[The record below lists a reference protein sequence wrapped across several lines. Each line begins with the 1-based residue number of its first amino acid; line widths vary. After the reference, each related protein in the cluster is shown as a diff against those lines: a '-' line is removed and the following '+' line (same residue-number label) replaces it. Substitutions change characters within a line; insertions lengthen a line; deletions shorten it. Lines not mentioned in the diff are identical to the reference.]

1 MCNVHYLLGC
11 QLQPSLTVILH
22 IFFCNNTLSLC
33 LFFIPMLNYSF
44 FLFDGV
50 NCVSYVAHWNPKSH
64 RGVIQASMLTHTV
77 SPCRVDV
84 FFLSAPRSLWGCG
97 RVLSSSA
104 TSNGLFSCELHSY
117 LLLIRGI
124 TISNASHHKK
134 EVGIGFIFASF
145 VCVCLFRRSRNSGL
159 LNALVSAV
167 RQSVPG

>member
-1 MCNVHYLLGC
+1 MLVVVFLSSWSVPSAVFVISKVNAPLHYVQCSLPAGMLAATFINSH
-11 QLQPSLTVILH
+11 PSF
-22 IFFCNNTLSLC
+22 FFCNNTLSFC

-64 RGVIQASMLTHTV
+64 SGVIQASMLTHTV

-124 TISNASHHKK
+124 TISNASHHK
-134 EVGIGFIFASF
+134 
-145 VCVCLFRRSRNSGL
+145 
-159 LNALVSAV
+159 
-167 RQSVPG
+167 